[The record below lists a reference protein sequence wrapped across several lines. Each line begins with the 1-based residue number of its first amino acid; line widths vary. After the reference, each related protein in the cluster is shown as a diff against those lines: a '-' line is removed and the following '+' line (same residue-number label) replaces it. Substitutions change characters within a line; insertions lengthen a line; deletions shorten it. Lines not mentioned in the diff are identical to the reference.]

1 MKKTF
6 PANISGKIYYIDE
19 DAYNLLQKYFTQL
32 RASFPG
38 EEGQEIVCD
47 IEGRVAEIFEDK
59 IAAGASVVNLS
70 DVNEVID
77 RMGRPEQIS
86 EDGDA
91 AAGGANKDW
100 SFISE
105 SSQKQASV
113 SRHA

>member
-47 IEGRVAEIFEDK
+47 IEGRVA
-59 IAAGASVVNLS
+59 
-70 DVNEVID
+70 
-77 RMGRPEQIS
+77 
-86 EDGDA
+86 
-91 AAGGANKDW
+91 AN
-100 SFISE
+100 
-105 SSQKQASV
+105 
-113 SRHA
+113 R

>member
-91 AAGGANKDW
+91 APAALTRTGRL
-100 SFISE
+100 
-105 SSQKQASV
+105 SV
-113 SRHA
+113 

>member
-70 DVNEVID
+70 EENRKKPFRLYRDS
-77 RMGRPEQIS
+77 GS
-86 EDGDA
+86 
-91 AAGGANKDW
+91 AGIQRRLRRGY
-100 SFISE
+100 
-105 SSQKQASV
+105 
-113 SRHA
+113 